1 MNAQDKALKNSQFK
15 YQERIKSQTINA
27 AKLADLQRD
36 HQIAEAIF
44 SSALAKLDT
53 SRLDIYSTYP
63 LTQLLTHP
71 GATITRDRLQT
82 KLVIVAGFLIFGML
96 SVAMIL
102 NQMRTTLVCRQH
114 RRDEMI
120 RKSMEIKQR
129 TSQQNESSSFS
140 EFRLTPFNSFRT
152 S

>member
-1 MNAQDKALKNSQFK
+1 MKNSQYE
-15 YQERIKSQTINA
+15 YQERIKTQTVNA

-53 SRLDIYSTYP
+53 SRLDIYATYP
-63 LTQLLTHP
+63 LTQLLTQP

-82 KLVIVAGFLIFGML
+82 KLVIIAGFLVFGMMSL
-96 SVAMIL
+96 ALVL
-102 NQMRTTLVCRQH
+102 HQMRKTLVRRQH
-114 RRDEMI
+114 RRDEMVQ
-120 RKSMEIKQR
+120 KSLAIKRQIEKKL
-129 TSQQNESSSFS
+129 SVCESYDK
-140 EFRLTPFNSFRT
+140 RLAPFNSFVI